1 MLYSKSC
8 EYSIRA
14 LTYLSAKPQKKK
26 YTLVREISEKT
37 NIPYAYLYKIF
48 HDLANSTNWI
58 ASKKGRNGGFT
69 MAVESN
75 RIKLMDIIKL
85 CDGVQKVNK
94 CILGGDKEC
103 LQDLNCNMHTNCS
116 YILNEIT
123 AFFEKMTLDDIAEI
137 NPF

>member
-14 LTYLSAKPQKKK
+14 LTYLSANAQKKK
-26 YTLVREISEKT
+26 YTLVKEISEKT

-48 HDLANSTNWI
+48 HDLTNNTKWI

-69 MAVESN
+69 MAVESHK
-75 RIKLMDIIKL
+75 IKLMDIIKL
-85 CDGVQKVNK
+85 CDGVQTVNK
-94 CILGGDKEC
+94 CILGGGKEC
-103 LQDLNCNMHTNCS
+103 LKDLKCNMHADCS
-116 YILNEIT
+116 NILDEIT
-123 AFFEKMTLDDIAEI
+123 AFFEKMTLNDIAEI